1 MGNTIEAVSAVSEKT
16 PVRPTAG
23 DVGAPAVAAAPAPQN
38 RPQDLRLVIEPTEA
52 GDGYVY
58 KTLDRRTGEVVNQ
71 YPREELVRMR
81 DQRDYQ
87 AGAVVNAR
95 I

>member
-1 MGNTIEAVSAVSEKT
+1 MEAVSAVSEKT
-16 PVRPTAG
+16 PVRPLAG
-23 DVGAPAVAAAPAPQN
+23 DVGAPAVAAAAPAPQN

-58 KTLDRRTGEVVNQ
+58 KTLDRLTGEVVNQ

-81 DQRDYQ
+81 EQRDYQ
-87 AGAVVNAR
+87 AGAVVDAR